1 MKKTIISLL
10 ACAASVVYIQ
20 ANTPTDI
27 QQKVDSILATMSL
40 EQKIGQMNQLNC
52 DAMDDALFA
61 MAARG
66 EVGSILNAPSLA
78 DINRLQRAAM
88 EGCGV
93 PIVFARDVIHGYH
106 TIFPIPLGQAA
117 TFNPA
122 IIEKGAQVAALE
134 ATSEGIRWTFAPMLD
149 IARDPRWG
157 RIAESLGEDPYLA
170 ATLGA
175 AMVRGFQGQDYTS
188 PTSMAAC
195 AKHFVGYGAA
205 EGGRDYNTTA
215 IGPLSLR
222 NTYLPPFKAAIDAG
236 ALTVM
241 SSFNANDGIPSTAN
255 RPLLRDFLRGELGF
269 DGTVVSDWNAVDELI
284 THGVAA
290 DGSQAA
296 QMAVNAGVDFD
307 MNTRHY
313 LHNLKQLVAEGKV
326 SESDI
331 DNAVRNILTLK
342 MQLGLFDNP
351 YTTPLPSPIHY
362 APDHLEAAQQAAEQ
376 AVVMLKNDNHTLPL
390 KPGARVAVFGPLA
403 DDPYNQMGTW
413 VLDGEAEHSVT
424 PLTSIRAYSA
434 AHGGSATYEPAMPS
448 SLSRE
453 TPDARRIAELMGNA
467 DVAVVFVGEESRL
480 SGEAHSLSDLNLTGA
495 QSELLRMVKTC
506 GKPVVAVVLA
516 GRPLTIGRDLPN
528 ADALLYSFHPGT
540 MGGPAICRL
549 LYGEVSPSGKLP
561 VTIPAEPGQI
571 PLYYNHE
578 NTGRPAPEDTRG
590 ILYAGADGT
599 AQTSAGDVS
608 RYLDSGNTPLFPFG
622 FGLTYTTFE
631 YSKARL
637 SSDTLAFGD
646 SITVNVDITNT
657 GSHTAREIAQL
668 YVRDCVASI
677 ARPVREL
684 KGFQSITLAPGEIR
698 TLTFILTPADLAF
711 THPASQA
718 SNPTSTQTTTAIQ
731 TSSHSQISSPYIR
744 EAEPGD
750 FLLGIGPDSTTPL
763 TTPFTL
769 HN

>member
-1 MKKTIISLL
+1 MKKTIICLL
-10 ACAASVVYIQ
+10 ASAASAVCIQ
-20 ANTPTDI
+20 AATPTDI

-40 EQKIGQMNQLNC
+40 DQKIGQMNQLNC
-52 DAMDDALFA
+52 DAVDDALLA

-78 DINRLQRAAM
+78 DINRLQQAAM
-88 EGCGV
+88 DGCGV

-122 IIEKGAQVAALE
+122 IAEKGARVAALE

-157 RIAESLGEDPYLA
+157 RIAESLGEDPCLA
-170 ATLGA
+170 SAIGA
-175 AMVRGFQGQDYTS
+175 AMVRGFQGTDSTS

-241 SSFNANDGIPSTAN
+241 SSFNANDGLPSTAN
-255 RPLLRDFLRGELGF
+255 RPLLRDCLRGELDF

-284 THGVAA
+284 THGVAT
-290 DGSQAA
+290 DGAQAA
-296 QMAVNAGVDFD
+296 QLAVNAGVDFD

-313 LHNLKQLVAEGKV
+313 LHNLKPLVAGGKV

-342 MQLGLFDNP
+342 MQLGLFDSP
-351 YTTPLPSPIHY
+351 YTAPLVSPVHY
-362 APDHLEAAQQAAEQ
+362 APDHLEAAREAAEQ

-390 KPGARVAVFGPLA
+390 KPCARVAVFGPLA
-403 DDPYNQMGTW
+403 DDPGNQMGTW
-413 VLDGEAEHSVT
+413 VFDGEAAHSVT
-424 PLTSIRAYSA
+424 PLTSIHAYA
-434 AHGGSATYEPAMPS
+434 ASHGGSATYEPGMLT
-448 SLSRE
+448 SLSRA
-453 TPDARRIAELMGNA
+453 TPDARKIAKALNNA
-467 DVAVVFVGEESRL
+467 DVAVVFVGEEARL

-495 QSELLRMVKTC
+495 QSELLRIVKSC

-540 MGGPAICRL
+540 MGGPAICRI

-561 VTIPAEPGQI
+561 VTFPAEAGQI
-571 PLYYNHE
+571 PMYYNHE
-578 NTGRPAPEDTRG
+578 NTGRPAPENTRG
-590 ILYAGADGT
+590 ILYAGSDGT
-599 AQTSAGDVS
+599 AQTSSGDVS

-622 FGLTYTTFE
+622 FGLSYTTFE
-631 YSKARL
+631 YSKPRL
-637 SSDTLAFGD
+637 SSSTLTFGD
-646 SITVNVDITNT
+646 SLTVNVDITNT
-657 GSHTAREIAQL
+657 GTYTAREIAQL

-677 ARPVREL
+677 TRPVREL
-684 KGFQSITLAPGEIR
+684 KGFQSVTLAPGETR
-698 TLTFILTPADLAF
+698 TVTFVLPPTDLAF
-711 THPASQA
+711 THP
-718 SNPTSTQTTTAIQ
+718 
-731 TSSHSQISSPYIR
+731 TSSHTQSSSPYIR

-769 HN
+769 RQ